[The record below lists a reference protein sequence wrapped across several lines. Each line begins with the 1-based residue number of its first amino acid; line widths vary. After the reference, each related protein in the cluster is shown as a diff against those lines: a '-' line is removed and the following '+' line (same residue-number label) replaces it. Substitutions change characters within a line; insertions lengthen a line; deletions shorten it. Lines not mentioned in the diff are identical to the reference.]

1 MEEVVKK
8 VVIEEELEVL
18 ESVADID
25 NPNDKSPTMEYTS
38 TDNKSRKKLTSKGEM
53 EELSLIPK
61 KQLNWLQCHLNRL
74 QK

>member
-18 ESVADID
+18 ESVADTD
-25 NPNDKSPTMEYTS
+25 NQNDKNRTSEYTS